1 MSKKV
6 VVIVIC
12 ALIAVVAGLG
22 FTLTSKSPATGDVV
36 RNAASHDTASEV
48 DKDRT
53 IKDVPVISKPPKSLV
68 VKADDLPNAFIIS
81 NGESPATNEYSH
93 VYFNPGA
100 LLEGDQQDHGLLG
113 MIVHIKVLNS
123 VVDASREF
131 VNQGGFDLEA
141 VKADIRKATP
151 GARPISIES
160 QSVSLDEVDKIS
172 AYRVHYLLQ
181 GIYVYDYRCRM
192 MVRNVVAN
200 VIVSAR
206 GSVDLEPGDLKKQ
219 AEEIFQKQRDRLL
232 QSID

>member
-12 ALIAVVAGLG
+12 ALIAVIAGLG
-22 FTLTSKSPATGDVV
+22 FTLTSKSPAIDDVM
-36 RNAASHDTASEV
+36 RNAASPDVATVA

-53 IKDVPVISKPPKSLV
+53 IKEGRMISKPPKSLV

-113 MIVHIKVLNS
+113 LIVHIKVLNS

-141 VKADIRKATP
+141 VK
-151 GARPISIES
+151 
-160 QSVSLDEVDKIS
+160 VEV
-172 AYRVHYLLQ
+172 L
-181 GIYVYDYRCRM
+181 
-192 MVRNVVAN
+192 
-200 VIVSAR
+200 
-206 GSVDLEPGDLKKQ
+206 
-219 AEEIFQKQRDRLL
+219 
-232 QSID
+232 